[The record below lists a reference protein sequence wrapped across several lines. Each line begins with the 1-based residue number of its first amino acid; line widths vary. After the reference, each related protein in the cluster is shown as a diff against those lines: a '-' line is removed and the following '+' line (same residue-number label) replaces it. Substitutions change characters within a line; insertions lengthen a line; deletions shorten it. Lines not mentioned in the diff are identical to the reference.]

1 MSSAER
7 KHRFRV
13 ITAFTLLSIL
23 WGGTYLAM
31 RVGVEHMT
39 PFTLASV
46 RYMIAGP
53 IMLAACA
60 LAGQK
65 IRLNRQDALRLLA
78 IGSLLLSV
86 GNIAVIWAEEYL
98 PTGLTALLVAVL
110 PIWMAII
117 EAWIFKGRR
126 IAPLGVAG
134 LALGIAG
141 IFVLLWPKLISST
154 RFGHME
160 LVGVVILLTGSFG
173 WAYGSVLSSRWTLNI
188 GVFAAIAWQMTFGG
202 LVDTAVAFATGGFH
216 HIEWNLRVVLA
227 IAYLVICG
235 SWIGFTCYIWLLEHV
250 AAPKVGTYAY
260 VNPVVAVV
268 LGWMFL
274 DEKVDGFMFA
284 GTAII
289 LAAVT
294 MVNISK
300 LRTMK
305 TPIAEPGLEKHEVP
319 VVEAGAD

>member
-1 MSSAER
+1 MSPAER
-7 KHRFRV
+7 QHRFRV
-13 ITAFTLLSIL
+13 ITAFSLLSTL

-31 RVGVEHMT
+31 RVGVEHMS
-39 PFTLASV
+39 PYTLASV
-46 RYMIAGP
+46 RYMISGP

-78 IGSLLLSV
+78 IGVLLLSV
-86 GNIAVIWAEEYL
+86 GNIGVIWAEEYL
-98 PTGLTALLVAVL
+98 PSGLTALLVAVL
-110 PIWMAII
+110 PIWIAII
-117 EAWIFKGRR
+117 EAWIFKDRR
-126 IAPLGVAG
+126 IPPLGLMG
-134 LALGIAG
+134 LALGITG
-141 IFVLLWPKLISST
+141 ILVLLWPKLSFGT
-154 RFGHME
+154 HFGHME
-160 LVGVVILLTGSFG
+160 LVGVVILLIGSFG
-173 WAYGSVLSSRWTLNI
+173 WAYGSVLSSRWTLSI
-188 GVFAAIAWQMTFGG
+188 GVFAAIAWQMTLGG
-202 LVDTAVAFATGGFH
+202 AVDTLVAFVTGGFH
-216 HIEWNLRVVLA
+216 HIEWTRNVILA
-227 IAYLVICG
+227 VAYLVVCG

-250 AAPKVGTYAY
+250 PAPKVGTYAY

-305 TPIAEPGLEKHEVP
+305 AQAGQPGIQKRELP

>member
-7 KHRFRV
+7 QHRFRV
-13 ITAFTLLSIL
+13 ITAFTLLSTL

-31 RVGVEHMT
+31 RVAVEHMA
-39 PFTLASV
+39 PYTLASV
-46 RYMIAGP
+46 RYMISGP

-78 IGSLLLSV
+78 IGALLLSV
-86 GNIAVIWAEEYL
+86 GNIGVIWAEEYL
-98 PTGLTALLVAVL
+98 PSGLTALLVAVL

-126 IAPLGVAG
+126 IPPLGMAG

-141 IFVLLWPKLISST
+141 IFVLLWPKLSSGT
-154 RFGHME
+154 RFGHAE
-160 LVGVVILLTGSFG
+160 LIGVVILLTGSFG
-173 WAYGSVLSSRWTLNI
+173 WAYGSVLSSRWTLSI
-188 GVFAAIAWQMTFGG
+188 GVFAAIAWQMTLGG
-202 LVDTAVAFATGGFH
+202 LVDTVVALGTGGFH
-216 HIEWNLRVVLA
+216 HVEWTFKVVLA

-268 LGWMFL
+268 LGWLFL
-274 DEKVDGFMFA
+274 DEKVDGYMFA

-289 LAAVT
+289 LAAVA
-294 MVNISK
+294 MVNLSK
-300 LRTMK
+300 LRMMK
-305 TPIAEPGLEKHEVP
+305 TPVSEPAIQEHEVP

>member
-7 KHRFRV
+7 QHRFRV
-13 ITAFTLLSIL
+13 ITAFTLLSVL

-31 RVGVEHMT
+31 RIGVEHMA
-39 PFTLASV
+39 PYALASI

-86 GNIAVIWAEEYL
+86 GNIGVIWAEEYL
-98 PTGLTALLVAVL
+98 PSGLTALLVAVL

-117 EAWIFKGRR
+117 EAWIFRSNR
-126 IAPLGVAG
+126 IPPLGVAG

-141 IFVLLWPKLISST
+141 IFVLLWPKLSSST
-154 RFGHME
+154 RFGHSE
-160 LVGVVILLTGSFG
+160 LIGVAILLIGSLG
-173 WAYGSVLSSRWTLNI
+173 WAYGSVLSSRWNLNV
-188 GVFAAIAWQMTFGG
+188 GVFAAIAWQMTLGG
-202 LVDTAVAFATGGFH
+202 LVDSAVALATGGFH
-216 HIEWNLRVVLA
+216 HIDWTWHVGLA
-227 IAYLVICG
+227 IGFLIVCG

-250 AAPKVGTYAY
+250 PAPKVGTYAY
-260 VNPVVAVV
+260 VNPIVAVV
-268 LGWMFL
+268 LGWLFL
-274 DEKVDGFMFA
+274 DEKIDAFMLA

-294 MVNISK
+294 MVNVSK
-300 LRTMK
+300 LRMMK
-305 TPIAEPGLEKHEVP
+305 LPRTETEIQKHEVP

>member
-7 KHRFRV
+7 QHRFRV
-13 ITAFTLLSIL
+13 ITAFTVLSVL

-31 RVGVEHMT
+31 RVGVEHMA
-39 PFTLASV
+39 PYTLAAV
-46 RYMIAGP
+46 RYMISGP

-60 LAGQK
+60 VAGQK

-78 IGSLLLSV
+78 IGALLLSV
-86 GNIAVIWAEEYL
+86 GNIGVIWAEEYL

-126 IAPLGVAG
+126 IPPLGMAG

-141 IFVLLWPKLISST
+141 IFVLLWPKLSSGM

-160 LVGVVILLTGSFG
+160 LVGVVILLAGSFG
-173 WAYGSVLSSRWTLNI
+173 WAYGSVLSSRWTLSI
-188 GVFAAIAWQMTFGG
+188 GVFAAIAWQMTLGG
-202 LVDTAVAFATGGFH
+202 LVDTVVAFATGGFH
-216 HIEWNLRVVLA
+216 HVEWNFKVVLA
-227 IAYLVICG
+227 ISYLVICG

-274 DEKVDGFMFA
+274 DEKIDGYMFA

-300 LRTMK
+300 LRMMK
-305 TPIAEPGLEKHEVP
+305 TRIAEPETQQHEVP
-319 VVEAGAD
+319 EEDLVNG

>member
-7 KHRFRV
+7 QHRFRV
-13 ITAFTLLSIL
+13 ITAFTLLSVL
-23 WGGTYLAM
+23 WGGTYLAL
-31 RVGVEHMT
+31 RVGLETMA
-39 PFTLASV
+39 PYTLASV
-46 RYMIAGP
+46 RYMISGP
-53 IMLAACA
+53 IMLAVCA

-65 IRLNRQDALRLLA
+65 IRLNPQDALRLLV
-78 IGSLLLSV
+78 IGALLLSV
-86 GNIAVIWAEEYL
+86 GNIGVIWAEEYL

-126 IAPLGVAG
+126 IPPLGIAG

-141 IFVLLWPKLISST
+141 IFVLLWPKLSNGM

-160 LVGVVILLTGSFG
+160 LVGVVILLAGSFG
-173 WAYGSVLSSRWTLNI
+173 WAYGSVLSSRWTLSI

-202 LVDTAVAFATGGFH
+202 LVDTVVAFATGGFH
-216 HIEWNLRVVLA
+216 HVEWNFNVVLA
-227 IAYLVICG
+227 IGYLVICG

-274 DEKVDGFMFA
+274 DERIDGFMFA
-284 GTAII
+284 GTAVI

-300 LRTMK
+300 LRMMK
-305 TPIAEPGLEKHEVP
+305 APLSEPDIQKHEVP
-319 VVEAGAD
+319 VEDLVNG